1 MYVEQAKIHFY
12 SLFYQF
18 IQEITLIEHL
28 SSNLTQIR
36 LDWKTQQNKIQH
48 FVTTVVIFHT

>member
-1 MYVEQAKIHFY
+1 MWVEQAKIHFH

-18 IQEITLIEHL
+18 IQEIALIEHF
-28 SSNLTQIR
+28 SSNLTQIH
-36 LDWKTQQNKIQH
+36 LGWKTQQNEIQH